1 MAENKPFTQILGEWA
16 EAFMHR
22 SFREFKAFMDEAGL
36 SPTQVNTLMRL
47 HHKGPYGVSDI
58 GEFTGVT
65 NAAASQM
72 IDRLVQ
78 MELIQRVESTSDR
91 RYKQLSLTEKGE
103 QLVKRGIETR
113 RRWFEDIT
121 CEITP
126 EQQAIVAEGLTI
138 LTVAARKL
146 DTTTSNEERSHPSGY
161 QIGKD
166 E

>member
-1 MAENKPFTQILGEWA
+1 MSDSTPFSEILNEWT
-16 EAFMHR
+16 EIFFRR
-22 SFREFKAFMDEAGL
+22 SFHDVKRFMDKEGL

-47 HHKGPYGVSDI
+47 HHCGESGVTEL

-103 QLVKRGIETR
+103 QLLQRGFESRRLWLNELTASLEPDEQMAIATGLKIFNRSSEKTR
-113 RRWFEDIT
+113 DPFRF
-121 CEITP
+121 
-126 EQQAIVAEGLTI
+126 
-138 LTVAARKL
+138 
-146 DTTTSNEERSHPSGY
+146 S
-161 QIGKD
+161 
-166 E
+166 

>member
-1 MAENKPFTQILGEWA
+1 MSDSTPFSEILNEWT
-16 EAFMHR
+16 EIFFRR
-22 SFREFKAFMDEAGL
+22 SFHDVKRFMDKEGL

-47 HHKGPYGVSDI
+47 HHCGESGVTEL

-103 QLVKRGIETR
+103 QLLQRGFESR
-113 RRWFEDIT
+113 RLWLNELTVSLEPD
-121 CEITP
+121 
-126 EQQAIVAEGLTI
+126 EQMAIATGLKI
-138 LTVAARKL
+138 LTAAAKK
-146 DTTTSNEERSHPSGY
+146 TEIPSAFP
-161 QIGKD
+161 KKSKC
-166 E
+166 